1 MNITAL
7 LMIGISF
14 ALVGRYLSYRMTV
27 RVNVLEKID
36 LMFTIISNE
45 ICYVCMPSDE
55 IARLLCKKSDL
66 KDLTFL
72 KKCVN
77 LIDSGE
83 DFPVAWKMS
92 LEDKNNTLFIRK
104 KDVELLKA
112 FGENFGVTDVE
123 GQVSLCKLYEE
134 TLRLH
139 HAEAIREKER
149 FSGPA
154 TILGLLCGIGVI
166 VVFL

>member
-1 MNITAL
+1 MNIIAL
-7 LMIGISF
+7 LMIGVSLSLI
-14 ALVGRYLSYRMTV
+14 GRYLSYRMTL
-27 RVNVLEKID
+27 RVNVLEKIV

-45 ICYVCMPSDE
+45 ISYVCMPSDE
-55 IARLLCKKSDL
+55 IARLLCKNSDL
-66 KDLTFL
+66 KDLSFL

-77 LIDSGE
+77 LIDSGK

-92 LEDKNNTLFIRK
+92 LEDKNNILFIRK

-112 FGENFGVTDVE
+112 FGENFGLTDVE

-134 TLRLH
+134 TLRLYY
-139 HAEAIREKER
+139 AEAIREKER

-154 TILGLLCGIGVI
+154 TVLGLLCGISVI